1 VSLGKIA
8 YKYFFKPTFS
18 VRYHISHF
26 GLIGWLNMQRGEQQ
40 MKKAALKLPPVNLS
54 TDKILEVSFLT
65 GAKYWHQTIFCAY
78 TLAGYLNGRV
88 GIKLYS
94 DGTLTDEHIGFVKKV
109 LPGVEALSEKQVAE
123 HLDRVLPHNKFPTLR
138 HLRNWH
144 PFFRRLIDIH
154 TAPSWTIHLDS
165 DMIFFSKP
173 DQILEAYQ
181 RKTAVYMKEQ
191 LANSY
196 FVDSEDVLRDKYG
209 INCIKSVNGGI
220 IAYDN
225 NRVDYADLEEKA
237 KLLLLQYPN
246 AGPAQVEQ
254 TLMSY
259 VLYHQAS
266 EALDERKY
274 TIFYDGR
281 PDLSGPQIVRHY
293 IFKAKLPYFTTEW
306 KKAAL

>member
-18 VRYHISHF
+18 ARYHISHF

-109 LPGVEALSEKQVAE
+109 LPGVEAPSEKQVAE

-173 DQILEAYQ
+173 DQILGAYQ

-237 KLLLLQYPN
+237 KLLLLNYPN

>member
-1 VSLGKIA
+1 MALGKVA

-18 VRYHISHF
+18 VRYHIRHF
-26 GLIGWLNMQRGEQQ
+26 GLTGWLRMQRGEEQ
-40 MKKAALKLPPVNLS
+40 MKKAASKLPPVNLP

-78 TLAGYLNGRV
+78 TLSRCLDGRL

-94 DGTLTDEHIGFVKKV
+94 DGTLTDEHIGFINKV
-109 LPGVEALSEKQVAE
+109 LPGIKAISEKQVLK
-123 HLDRVLPHNKFPTLR
+123 HLDSVLPQHQFPTLR

-165 DMIFFSKP
+165 DMIFFGQP
-173 DQILEAYQ
+173 RQILEAYQ
-181 RKTAVYMKEQ
+181 HKTAVYMKEQ
-191 LANSY
+191 LENSY
-196 FVDSEDVLRDKYG
+196 FVDSEDVLRDKYD

-225 NRVDYADLEEKA
+225 DRIDYADLEEKA
-237 KLLLLQYPN
+237 KLLLQHYPL

-259 VLYHQAS
+259 VLYRQTAM
-266 EALDERKY
+266 ALDEKTY
-274 TIFYDGR
+274 TIFYDDK
-281 PDLSGPQIVRHY
+281 PDPGSLQIVRHY

-306 KKAAL
+306 KKAVL